1 MPNVYADNFG
11 LWLTVYGIS
20 MTNAEKLLEYIKICL
35 FSQTTKILKIQATLR
50 AGNWSQVLIKKC
62 STSTQIHHWEI
73 YKSLGA
79 RFLGAPPL

>member
-11 LWLTVYGIS
+11 LWLAVYGIS

-50 AGNWSQVLIKKC
+50 AGNWS
-62 STSTQIHHWEI
+62 
-73 YKSLGA
+73 
-79 RFLGAPPL
+79 